1 LIANKKTLPLNTD
14 LIIMA
19 DKNNNIPETEINDA
33 LDKVTG
39 FWNQY
44 SKQILIAVAAV
55 VIVAAGFLGYKY
67 LISDPNEQ
75 KAVEAMRYAE
85 EYFRKD
91 SLRLAL
97 EGDNLN
103 PGFLKIINRYSGTK
117 AANLAN
123 FYAGSC
129 YLSMGDFK
137 NAAKHLEDFSTSEP
151 LVKARAK
158 ALLAD
163 ADSEMGKN
171 DEAVKLYKEA
181 GTIFDKDDYYSP
193 QYLFRAGYLYE
204 KMGKPKDAIEVYKM
218 IKEKY
223 PQYKEYDIDKYLGRL
238 GETE

>member
-1 LIANKKTLPLNTD
+1 MTE
-14 LIIMA
+14 
-19 DKNNNIPETEINDA
+19 KNNLPVTEEKDA
-33 LDKVTG
+33 VEKVTG

-44 SKQILIAVAAV
+44 SKQILIGLAAII
-55 VIVAAGFLGYKY
+55 IVGGGIFAYNNF
-67 LISDPNEQ
+67 ISGPNEK
-75 KAVEAMRYAE
+75 KASEAIRYAE

-91 SLRLAL
+91 SVKTAL

-103 PGFLKIINRYSGTK
+103 PGFLKIISKYSGTK
-117 AANLAN
+117 AANMAN

-129 YLSMGDFK
+129 YLTMGDFK
-137 NAAKHLEDFSTSEP
+137 NAAKYLGDFSTNEP

-163 ADSEMGKN
+163 ADAELGKKE
-171 DEAVKLYKEA
+171 EAVALYKEA
-181 GTIFDKDDYYSP
+181 GTTFEKDEYYSP

-204 KMGKPKDAIEVYKM
+204 SMGKTKEAVEVYKM